1 MWGQPPSAVHRAKL
15 DSCDRG
21 RRRRRVSKPIP
32 NLCHSEPGPKP
43 GEEPAVRAVTARVQR
58 TLLSVDVALAFEL
71 KGSPAGATV
80 EERRFSAA

>member
-1 MWGQPPSAVHRAKL
+1 MLSFRTGPQVK
-15 DSCDRG
+15 G
-21 RRRRRVSKPIP
+21 
-32 NLCHSEPGPKP
+32 CHSEPGAKP